1 MQKVSLRTYCERLI
15 NAFLG
20 NCHAEDDNGRLF
32 YIKGCVNDRATVNDD
47 DKPIITS
54 TIRREIPAMDDEE
67 FDKLDKLSGGELR
80 HLLVG
85 SPSGYQWS
93 DQVET
98 ILSFEYQKKLREKI
112 PVDRKMFPA
121 SIRNQMLPEPA
132 GSINAPEPKRK
143 IEGGTV

>member
-1 MQKVSLRTYCERLI
+1 MVENKKKWL
-15 NAFLG
+15 LG

-32 YIKGCVNDRATVNDD
+32 YINGCVNERANVDDEDR
-47 DKPIITS
+47 PIVQN
-54 TIRREIPAMDDEE
+54 TIRREIPAMPDEE
-67 FDKLDKLSGGELR
+67 FDKLDELSNGKLR

-112 PVDRKMFPA
+112 PVEPKMFPA
-121 SIRNQMLPEPA
+121 KQRSQMDVENLKLKEPE
-132 GSINAPEPKRK
+132 EKRK
-143 IEGGTV
+143 LESGTG